1 MRSRGETIATLV
13 ALVVLPGLVTE
24 ACLGT
29 APGAARSQDDDAPP
43 DGSRR
48 RARHARPR

>member
-24 ACLGT
+24 ACRLGT
-29 APGAARSQDDDAPP
+29 APERPDPMRDDAPP
-43 DGSRR
+43 D
-48 RARHARPR
+48 